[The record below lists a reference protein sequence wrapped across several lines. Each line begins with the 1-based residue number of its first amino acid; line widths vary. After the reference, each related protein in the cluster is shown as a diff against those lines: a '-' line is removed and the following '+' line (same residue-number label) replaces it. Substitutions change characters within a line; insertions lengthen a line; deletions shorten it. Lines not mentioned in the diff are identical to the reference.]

1 MTYDNYKTLKAEA
14 MKDTN
19 AISREK
25 LQQNPALYSKHAFL
39 HHEIARRMVEYLE
52 PELAPTSILVDGAFD
67 TYLSD
72 LLRARFPDATL
83 VENIESLTDA
93 TQRFDLIMSNLYLQ
107 DVWEF
112 EERVRD
118 YQVRL
123 NAKGKL
129 FFTTIGTGSFPEV
142 SYPGGPL
149 VNEFPD
155 IEDIGDYLH
164 ALGFKNAVLFIEK
177 INLTYEKLDTLLKD
191 ARVVAGRPFSSFKGL
206 RTYEWLEEWKAYAE
220 RFKNED
226 NLYDIGFDVIYA
238 EGSLSDIKNLAGKN
252 NEVYVDITNLG
263 GKHK

>member
-1 MTYDNYKTLKAEA
+1 MTTTKAL
-14 MKDTN
+14 
-19 AISREK
+19 SREQ
-25 LQQNPALYSKHAFL
+25 LQYNPELYSKHAFL

-52 PELAPTSILVDGAFD
+52 PELAPESILIDGAFD
-67 TYLSD
+67 THLRD
-72 LLRARFPDATL
+72 LLQARFPSA
-83 VENIESLTDA
+83 VIMENIETLSDA
-93 TQRFDLIMSNLYLQ
+93 KLRFDLIMSNLYLQ

-123 NAKGKL
+123 NAGGKL

-220 RFKNED
+220 KFKNAD
-226 NLYDIGFDVIYA
+226 NLYDIGFDIIYA
-238 EGSLSDIKNLAGKN
+238 EGSLSDIKNLQGQN
-252 NEVYVDITNLG
+252 NEVYVDITNLSA
-263 GKHK
+263 KKD

>member
-1 MTYDNYKTLKAEA
+1 MTTTKAL
-14 MKDTN
+14 N
-19 AISREK
+19 RRN
-25 LQQNPALYSKHAFL
+25 LQYHPELYAEHAFL

-52 PELAPTSILVDGAFD
+52 EDLTPATILVDGAFD
-67 TYLSD
+67 HYLSE
-72 LLRARFPDATL
+72 LLQARFPEAKIQ
-83 VENIESLTDA
+83 ENIESLTDS
-93 TQRFDLIMSNLYLQ
+93 TTRFDLIISNLYLQ

-123 NAKGKL
+123 NAHGKL
-129 FFTTIGTGSFPEV
+129 FFTTIGTGSFPEI

-164 ALGFKNAVLFIEK
+164 ALGFKNSVLFIEK

-191 ARVVAGRPFSSFKGL
+191 ARIVAGRPFSSFKGL
-206 RTYEWLEEWKAYAE
+206 RTYQWLESWRAHAE
-220 RFKNED
+220 KLKNAD

-238 EGSLSDIKNLAGKN
+238 EGSLSEIKNLQGQN
-252 NEVYVDITNLG
+252 NEVFVDITNLST
-263 GKHK
+263 KK

>member
-1 MTYDNYKTLKAEA
+1 MTDMRRTTASNRKQLQYHPELYAE
-14 MKDTN
+14 
-19 AISREK
+19 
-25 LQQNPALYSKHAFL
+25 HAFL

-52 PELAPTSILVDGAFD
+52 EDLTPATILVDGAFD
-67 TYLSD
+67 HYLSE
-72 LLRARFPDATL
+72 LLQVRFPEAKIE
-83 VENIESLTDA
+83 ENIESLTDS
-93 TQRFDLIMSNLYLQ
+93 TTRFDLIISNLYLQ

-123 NAKGKL
+123 NAHGKL
-129 FFTTIGTGSFPEV
+129 FFTTIGTGSFPEI

-164 ALGFKNAVLFIEK
+164 ALGFKNSVLFIEK

-191 ARVVAGRPFSSFKGL
+191 ARIVAGRPFSSFKGL
-206 RTYEWLEEWKAYAE
+206 RTYQWLESWRAHAE
-220 RFKNED
+220 KLKNAD

-238 EGSLSDIKNLAGKN
+238 EGSLSEIKNLQGQN
-252 NEVYVDITNLG
+252 NEVFVDITNLST
-263 GKHK
+263 KK

>member
-1 MTYDNYKTLKAEA
+1 MTDMRRTTASNRKQLQYHPELYAE
-14 MKDTN
+14 
-19 AISREK
+19 
-25 LQQNPALYSKHAFL
+25 HAFL

-52 PELAPTSILVDGAFD
+52 EDLTPATILVDGAFD
-67 TYLSD
+67 HYLSE
-72 LLRARFPDATL
+72 LLQARFPEAKIE
-83 VENIESLTDA
+83 ENIESLTDS
-93 TQRFDLIMSNLYLQ
+93 TTRFDLIISNLYLQ

-123 NAKGKL
+123 NEHGKL
-129 FFTTIGTGSFPEV
+129 FFTTIGTGSFPEI

-191 ARVVAGRPFSSFKGL
+191 ARIVAGRPFSSFKGL
-206 RTYEWLEEWKAYAE
+206 RTYQWLESWRAHAE
-220 RFKNED
+220 KLKNAD

-238 EGSLSDIKNLAGKN
+238 EGSLSEIKNLQGQN
-252 NEVYVDITNLG
+252 NEVFVDITNLST
-263 GKHK
+263 KK